1 MLNSMVMFTFSV
13 LDWKYSICANLAQKI
28 KIDCLRRNL
37 AFTLIRI
44 CWCDGDIQIF
54 SMGLQISYLE
64 QCGPESQNRVIKM
77 KLGAWANSNMK
88 NSMVMFLVLFGT
100 ENYAL
105 GQIWW
110 KKIKIVFFFTMV
122 CDVCKM
128 KQM

>member
-1 MLNSMVMFTFSV
+1 
-13 LDWKYSICANLAQKI
+13 
-28 KIDCLRRNL
+28 
-37 AFTLIRI
+37 
-44 CWCDGDIQIF
+44 
-54 SMGLQISYLE
+54 MGLQISYLE

-110 KKIKIVFFFTMV
+110 KKIKIVFFCTMV
-122 CDVCKM
+122 CDVCQM